1 MDFQVV
7 LCSSLAKVMPQGT
20 PEKSPIRN
28 FSCLRGENFAFQV
41 AFKSEDISWC
51 YPTGAVR
58 VEVKSPLKKYIRIRS
73 VENVPVS
80 WIPDGMD
87 EDVVSNKTGLFPDV
101 LRDLE
106 DGNIIQSHRRIWRTL
121 WFDVELPEK
130 CKSGKYDITVILHV
144 ADMDKRYAGEKD
156 ANTTFEEKLTLEVI
170 DAVLPSQTLKCDHWF
185 HSDCLCTH
193 YNVKP
198 FSAEFWRIAANF
210 MKAASANGIN
220 MLMTPLF
227 TPPLDTFVGTYRPRI
242 QLVKIKLDKGKY
254 SFDFTLVKKWI
265 KMAQECGI
273 QYFELPHMF
282 TQWGCEATPQIWAT
296 VDGKE
301 KRIFGWDVKPLGPAY
316 RKFINNYLPAL
327 KQFFEELGLKDKV
340 YFHCSDEPCLKQLD
354 QFKKC
359 ASLLT
364 RHLKGWNLFD
374 GGTLDAY
381 KNGLPP
387 IPIPI
392 CPERAFEQFLQVD
405 VPERWVAYC
414 CFPQEIYVN
423 RFIHMTSSR
432 NRIWGSLLYRFN
444 VDGFLHWGF
453 NFYYSGL
460 SLKPVDPYKDTCCY
474 FTYPAGDAFLVYPR
488 KDGVPEE
495 SLRLKVFGHGLQ
507 DMRALRLLESLIG
520 REKVEK
526 LLDKAS
532 PEGEM
537 HMHDYPRGEKAV
549 LALREKINA
558 MIKKNL
564 KK

>member
-1 MDFQVV
+1 MILKDFV
-7 LCSSLAKVMPQGT
+7 
-20 PEKSPIRN
+20 
-28 FSCLRGENFAFQV
+28 
-41 AFKSEDISWC
+41 EDIIKSSNFK
-51 YPTGAVR
+51 PDNAE
-58 VEVKSPLKKYIRIRS
+58 EVKAFINTYIY
-73 VENVPVS
+73 N
-80 WIPDGMD
+80 
-87 EDVVSNKTGLFPDV
+87 LFNMF
-101 LRDLE
+101 DLE
-106 DGNIIQSHRRIWRTL
+106 KKDYIIYLSGSVTNINNYENRFDEMEFISYKAFASHSVYIINPIPIL
-121 WFDVELPEK
+121 
-130 CKSGKYDITVILHV
+130 STV
-144 ADMDKRYAGEKD
+144 D
-156 ANTTFEEKLTLEVI
+156 
-170 DAVLPSQTLKCDHWF
+170 Q
-185 HSDCLCTH
+185 
-193 YNVKP
+193 
-198 FSAEFWRIAANF
+198 
-210 MKAASANGIN
+210 
-220 MLMTPLF
+220 
-227 TPPLDTFVGTYRPRI
+227 
-242 QLVKIKLDKGKY
+242 
-254 SFDFTLVKKWI
+254 FDFTLLERFLGE
-265 KMAQECGI
+265 AQKCGI
-273 QYFELPHMF
+273 KYFEHAHLF
-282 TQWGCEATPQIWAT
+282 TQWGAGFTPKIMAT
-296 VDGKE
+296 VNGKE
-301 KRIFGWDVKPLGPAY
+301 KRIFGWDVAADSEEYKTFLDA
-316 RKFINNYLPAL
+316 FLPAL
-327 KQFFEELGLKDKV
+327 IRFIEENGLGDKV

-526 LLDKAS
+526 LLDKVS
-532 PEGEM
+532 PEGKM